1 MSAARET
8 APVVI
13 VGAGCIGAAIAYQLG
28 RRWVRGVTVLEKEPF
43 ERLARDKQFA
53 GYPFDGF
60 WACMDTYKDNEILN
74 DLWHKQQAPW
84 KTWKK

>member
-28 RRWVRGVTVLEKEPF
+28 RRGVRGVTVLEKEPF
-43 ERLARDKQFA
+43 AGAGSTSKAAGGIRAQFSTEVSVRVSMLA
-53 GYPFDGF
+53 
-60 WACMDTYKDNEILN
+60 M
-74 DLWHKQQAPW
+74 
-84 KTWKK
+84 